1 MAAEQA
7 KTFAE
12 RIEDVG
18 KTRDEQARAM
28 IPAVKEAWAAYQLS
42 MENTYRLVG
51 EAKDVQVAEVTER
64 LRDAAMKSRGAAEKL
79 QEADPRGLRP
89 ADERN
94 EKSPRPRR
102 PSINRRP
109 A

>member
-1 MAAEQA
+1 M
-7 KTFAE
+7 
-12 RIEDVG
+12 G
-18 KTRDEQARAM
+18 KTRDEQAKAM

-79 QEADPRGLRP
+79 Q
-89 ADERN
+89 
-94 EKSPRPRR
+94 RR
-102 PSINRRP
+102 RSARFPTG
-109 A
+109 